1 MGRSHRRAAPP
12 AWAGSVAGVE
22 AIDTHRGRIAAAL
35 AGALA
40 AERARSSPGTAL
52 EMLAVAESLAST
64 GSFEVDDLRRRGLT
78 GPPADGPVGLLVRV
92 LPFGLSTPLD
102 RPRLRRDA
110 YRCAAAAGADEG
122 TTVACIGAALVIADL
137 LRFDPA
143 MTAIRVRQSLLEDA
157 PMALL
162 DRLTLLDAALPHDA
176 PADDPGAAIQLALSV
191 QASVGE

>member
-22 AIDTHRGRIAAAL
+22 AIDTHRGRIAAPP

-110 YRCAAAAGADEG
+110 YRCAAAAHPPPPPRRRRRGP
-122 TTVACIGAALVIADL
+122 T
-137 LRFDPA
+137 R
-143 MTAIRVRQSLLEDA
+143 A
-157 PMALL
+157 P
-162 DRLTLLDAALPHDA
+162 PS
-176 PADDPGAAIQLALSV
+176 P
-191 QASVGE
+191 ASVPRWSSPT